1 MITQKVIDVLEQTKD
16 IINEEFGYIE
26 ADGRVAYSSNHLAQ
40 NRINNVAIDMIKTD
54 TDIEVFEGRTYKVYK
69 TQTDIYVLYIN
80 NTNNDAEKLMDMINF
95 VISKTKEPASQYDKK
110 LFIKNLLYDN
120 VLPAEIYTKSREL
133 HIATNATRVVFTIF
147 IPNAKEIKEFNI
159 SDVLI
164 SIFPKSAKDFII
176 QLDNQIL
183 VFIKEL
189 KQGADEED
197 AEKIAR
203 IILDTLNS
211 ELLLKAYIGIGSV
224 VEDIKEISMS
234 YKEAEAALKIG
245 YIFEKDKYIL
255 SYHRLGIGRLIYQ
268 MPTKLCEMFLD
279 EVFKDKKLSDFDPEL
294 IQTVQMFFEC
304 SLNVSETARQLYI
317 HRNTLVYRLDKIEKM
332 IGLDLRKFEHAVI
345 FKIAM
350 LVQQYLDYVNSN
362 RDFRSY

>member
-1 MITQKVIDVLEQTKD
+1 MITQKIIDVLEQAKD
-16 IINEEFGYIE
+16 IISDEFGYIE
-26 ADGRVAYSSNHLAQ
+26 ADGRVVFSSNPLSN
-40 NRINNVAIDMIKTD
+40 NRLNTVAIDMIRTD
-54 TDIEVFEGRTYKVYK
+54 TDLEVFEGRTYKVFRS
-69 TQTDIYVLYIN
+69 QTDIYVLYIN
-80 NTNNDAEKLMDMINF
+80 NNTEHAERYLDLLNF
-95 VISKTKEPASQYDKK
+95 VVSKAKEPASQYDKK

-120 VLPAEIYTKSREL
+120 VLPGEIYTKAREL
-133 HIATNATRVVFTIF
+133 HIATSASRVVFAIY
-147 IPNAKEIKEFNI
+147 IPNVKEAKEINVGDI
-159 SDVLI
+159 LT
-164 SIFPKSAKDFII
+164 SIFPKSTRDFII
-176 QLDNQIL
+176 QLDNQII

-189 KQGADEED
+189 KQGANNDE
-197 AEKIAR
+197 AYKVAR

-245 YIFEKDKYIL
+245 YIFEKDKYIV
-255 SYHRLGIGRLIYQ
+255 SYHKLGIGRLIYQ

-279 EVFKDKKLSDFDPEL
+279 EVFKDVKMSDFDPEL

-304 SLNVSETARQLYI
+304 NLNVSETARQLYI

-332 IGLDLRKFEHAVI
+332 IGLDLRRFDHAII

-350 LVQQYLDYVNSN
+350 LVHQYLEHTKGIT
-362 RDFRSY
+362 RL